1 MIQAFEVF
9 DRDGRGFISN
19 PELRYVLTCIGDKMD
34 EKDAEEMLKQLDG
47 MVDYRRFVD
56 LLIPDSK

>member
-1 MIQAFEVF
+1 MNYYSSLNYIFH
-9 DRDGRGFISN
+9 N
-19 PELRYVLTCIGDKMD
+19 LHELRYVLTCIGDKMD